1 MPRPNQKNPNK
12 PLIADPKDKEEWL
25 QIEYAKLLLCEE
37 IIVDTFIN
45 GLRHNRSHFLITKP
59 STMEE
64 VRRTVIH
71 ITQKSQWNHK
81 RRSSHSDSDDSS
93 SDHTDSDSDQNSSSD
108 SDSSME
114 EGFIKM
120 KTTSKKK
127 KDATSKRE
135 KQATSSTSQST
146 STPKQGES
154 NKIDTLIR
162 QFGEMKFSLLKLSLK
177 LTKWNKI
184 GTAVAIVGVL
194 LTAPTIVPNLANSV
208 RVHWEC
214 TRFASA
220 QITTIQPTLGIDQM
234 PKHLL
239 QL

>member
-1 MPRPNQKNPNK
+1 M
-12 PLIADPKDKEEWL
+12 
-25 QIEYAKLLLCEE
+25 
-37 IIVDTFIN
+37 VDTFIN

-59 STMEE
+59 ST
-64 VRRTVIH
+64 
-71 ITQKSQWNHK
+71 
-81 RRSSHSDSDDSS
+81 
-93 SDHTDSDSDQNSSSD
+93 
-108 SDSSME
+108 ME

-154 NKIDTLIR
+154 NKIDTLAR

-234 PKHLL
+234 PNTCCSCSNSSY
-239 QL
+239 